1 MYIALILILIYT
13 SRGAYPPIAEP
24 CAVDKFAFDD
34 SLRRVAPIAFSSS
47 PSGTPMTSR
56 ADIHARE
63 AQPLITGMAMARIE
77 NAAAGGPE
85 SEPARRRHDHAH

>member
-1 MYIALILILIYT
+1 
-13 SRGAYPPIAEP
+13 
-24 CAVDKFAFDD
+24 
-34 SLRRVAPIAFSSS
+34 
-47 PSGTPMTSR
+47 MTSR